1 MSELFSSES
10 LSIKEMVRI
19 GVEEFIPFNK
29 VLGLK
34 LDSMEPMIVSF
45 EMRPELVGNPGLA
58 VLHGGVISAVIDATG
73 GIAIIHHLLTRDDGL
88 SFDEKRKQFL
98 RVGTIDLRVDYLK
111 PGRGNKFFTTAQLL
125 KTGRNIMVVRME
137 LHNEDEL
144 LIAAGTGSYIV
155 R

>member
-1 MSELFSSES
+1 MSESFSSEN
-10 LSIKEMVRI
+10 LSIKEMIRI

-34 LDSMEPMIVSF
+34 LDSIDPMKVSF
-45 EMRPELVGNPGLA
+45 DMRPDLVGNPALA

-73 GIAIIHHLLTRDDGL
+73 GIAIIQHLLTRDDGL
-88 SFDEKRKQFL
+88 SFEDKRKQFL
-98 RVGTIDLRVDYLK
+98 RVGTIDLRIDYLK
-111 PGRGNKFFTTAQLL
+111 PGRGTKFYTTAQLL
-125 KTGRNIMVVRME
+125 KAGRNIMVVRME
-137 LHNEDEL
+137 LHNEDDL